1 MKKLEVIILSI
12 TILSMLVTRTSS
24 NERNVEFYDNISIAI
39 HPCIND
45 ECLNFF
51 IPIFRDDSSKCAFYS
66 INHPVAISML
76 KNKSLI
82 VDESNY
88 WGMGIPRKSDGLM
101 HHKYC
106 YNSTSIVLGSYNPTI
121 PNRDTLNIVVNLNS
135 SRIFSIFEKNFQG
148 MLQNLKINPYY
159 IVHDNESSI
168 EICFTPSPTCRWLL
182 LKTLGEAEQEV
193 YVQLY
198 VLSDPLIIEELRTL
212 AKKNISITGI
222 IESSSANNKEAVLL
236 ARYTKIV
243 LEDSPL
249 LIHSKLFIIDNKTIV
264 TGSYN
269 PSINAFTKNDE
280 DLLIVHNTIIAKNLR
295 REIETMLSLDES

>member
-1 MKKLEVIILSI
+1 
-12 TILSMLVTRTSS
+12 
-24 NERNVEFYDNISIAI
+24 
-39 HPCIND
+39 
-45 ECLNFF
+45 
-51 IPIFRDDSSKCAFYS
+51 
-66 INHPVAISML
+66 
-76 KNKSLI
+76 
-82 VDESNY
+82 
-88 WGMGIPRKSDGLM
+88 
-101 HHKYC
+101 
-106 YNSTSIVLGSYNPTI
+106 
-121 PNRDTLNIVVNLNS
+121 
-135 SRIFSIFEKNFQG
+135 

-198 VLSDPLIIEELRTL
+198 VLSDPLIIEELKRL
-212 AKKNISITGI
+212 ARSNVSITGI